1 MQVTLTLAALLPAA
15 VVAYATENVE
25 LLVSVTGGYGADA
38 VARACVSRA
47 AGVGIQYVIPAL
59 LVFYGRRTLAP
70 LTNIAANPHR
80 STHPHIHSFIRLTPR
95 SSMFARSGHVVVVC
109 AWAAVSIVLVS
120 LYLGLVYFPG
130 LSSSST
136 DANPYC
142 SD

>member
-1 MQVTLTLAALLPAA
+1 MRL
-15 VVAYATENVE
+15 
-25 LLVSVTGGYGADA
+25 
-38 VARACVSRA
+38 SRA

-70 LTNIAANPHR
+70 LANIAANPHR
-80 STHPHIHSFIRLTPR
+80 YRRSALPHPHTAQLCVWAQRARGGGVRVGGGVHRAGEPR
-95 SSMFARSGHVVVVC
+95 ACGGGAEGVQ
-109 AWAAVSIVLVS
+109 VS